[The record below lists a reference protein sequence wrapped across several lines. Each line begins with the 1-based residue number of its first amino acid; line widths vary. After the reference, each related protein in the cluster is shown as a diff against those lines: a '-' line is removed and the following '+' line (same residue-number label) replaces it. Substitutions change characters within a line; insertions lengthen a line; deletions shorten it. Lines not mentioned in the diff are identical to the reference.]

1 VSSVRLGHR
10 RSGIPAFALLLQ
22 LLHLRLLRLQF
33 QLPPPNMASK
43 SFVKIAAK
51 GDFVREVSLFRNWIQ
66 RGSSDARFPAGA
78 LIVPSTRCVVLAV
91 ALT

>member
-1 VSSVRLGHR
+1 
-10 RSGIPAFALLLQ
+10 
-22 LLHLRLLRLQF
+22 
-33 QLPPPNMASK
+33 MASK